1 MKRSIIVF
9 LLLVLAIL
17 LCAFALPGHKILYPI
32 KNDGYYGYMN
42 ANKKLIVEAKY
53 LVAAPSSEGLAFA
66 MIEKGLFD
74 CLNSRGEVVF
84 SIEADSTRDYKEG
97 LAAFKKDAK
106 WGFVDKKGNIV
117 IEPQY
122 RYAASFSEGFVKVNG
137 FDEDV
142 EDVNASSFYINK
154 NNEMVFD
161 EKFYACM
168 TFSEGY
174 GVVGKWVGGM
184 IHSKYGIIDHNG
196 NIVVPI
202 ENRRVMGEVSDGLYG
217 VGVFPESMPPD
228 GTIEE
233 WMGWSF
239 VDIVT
244 GEVKFEWPNSGVGYP
259 HNGYLSAGFGVED
272 YSSASFG
279 YEGNGIINTKG
290 ETVVA
295 PQFHS
300 ISEIPSEG
308 LYKVNKRGKSGYM
321 TPLGEIVIPLQF
333 NQTSLFHGKLARIK
347 KDGQWGYVDLNGE
360 IIYDKDVFSSE

>member
-259 HNGYLSAGFGVED
+259 HNGYLSA
-272 YSSASFG
+272 SFG
-279 YEGNGIINTKG
+279 YDDSNGIINTKG